1 MNYSVMPF
9 NFKKGL
15 YKFST
20 AVRFLVRC
28 LLTINFVQ
36 SIYSHNQHENKL
48 RSAISCLVLFLL

>member
-9 NFKKGL
+9 RFKKGL

-20 AVRFLVRC
+20 AVRSLVRS

-36 SIYSHNQHENKL
+36 SIYSHNQYENML
-48 RSAISCLVLFLL
+48 RSAISCLVLFLV